1 MQEGSVDITETEWKE
16 LTSFSK
22 TQTKKNPPTKH
33 VHSLQSHLTLSTIS
47 APNPGLQFLMAAL
60 DSNERPSPN

>member
-16 LTSFSK
+16 LTSITE
-22 TQTKKNPPTKH
+22 TQTKKNSPTKH
-33 VHSLQSHLTLSTIS
+33 VHSLQSIIS
-47 APNPGLQFLMAAL
+47 APNPGLQFLMVAL